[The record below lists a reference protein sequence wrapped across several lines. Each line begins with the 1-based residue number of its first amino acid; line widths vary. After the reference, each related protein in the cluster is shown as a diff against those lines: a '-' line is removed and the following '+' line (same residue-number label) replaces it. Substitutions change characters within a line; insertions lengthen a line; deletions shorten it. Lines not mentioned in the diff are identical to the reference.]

1 MNSFKNL
8 LQNSKGISSSK
19 CMHKITILDSSLA
32 VGSFI
37 YLLRIYDM
45 NPQHAIVWI
54 MKDS

>member
-19 CMHKITILDSSLA
+19 CMHKITILDSSLV